1 MNGRDLCRLIIRSL
15 ILPLTLSHCL
25 KMFLVISSLR
35 VVRGPVL
42 VDNQLVRI
50 QIIHSATFSFTL
62 EHLGAVQPGQ
72 L

>member
-1 MNGRDLCRLIIRSL
+1 MPSYNT
-15 ILPLTLSHCL
+15 LPHTPSHTLSLL
-25 KMFLVISSLR
+25 KDVFGDSSLR